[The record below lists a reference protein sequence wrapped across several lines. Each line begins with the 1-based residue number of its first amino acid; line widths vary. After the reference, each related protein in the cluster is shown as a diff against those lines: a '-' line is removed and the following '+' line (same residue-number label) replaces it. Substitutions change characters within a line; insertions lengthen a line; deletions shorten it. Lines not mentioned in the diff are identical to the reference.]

1 MSAFGLLQGL
11 YKKLAGGVSNLLG
24 GGGQAV
30 PLPDLYTISW
40 ERVDGSGEITEI
52 SLDNPLGE
60 NAIETKDKVK
70 RFLFRSV
77 TEETWKSYETGKPR
91 WRTAVWKN
99 TEPKVGY
106 FNPRSDPWP
115 VNRRSEAR
123 IPISGD
129 GWDE

>member
-1 MSAFGLLQGL
+1 MSGFLQRL
-11 YKKLAGGVSNLLG
+11 YETLAGGFSGFLG
-24 GGGQAV
+24 GGAQAV
-30 PLPDLYTISW
+30 PLPDLYSISW

-52 SLDNPLGE
+52 SLDNPLDE
-60 NAIETKDKVK
+60 NAIETKENVK
-70 RFLFRSV
+70 RFRFRSV
-77 TEETWKSYETGKPR
+77 TEETGKPR

-99 TEPKVGY
+99 TEPNVGY

-123 IPISGD
+123 TPISGD